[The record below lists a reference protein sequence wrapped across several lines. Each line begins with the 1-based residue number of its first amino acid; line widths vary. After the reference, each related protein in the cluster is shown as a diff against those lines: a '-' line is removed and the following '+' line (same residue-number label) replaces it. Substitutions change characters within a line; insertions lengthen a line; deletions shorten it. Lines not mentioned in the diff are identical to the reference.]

1 MADPP
6 HDEDGR
12 VKPHDDFQSVPDDSY
27 VLRSIPSFHLKP
39 NQDGPGRYLSKAAF
53 SPSSAQQDLYRGMS
67 VDASALL
74 IEAGISEGAR
84 LLPGHEA
91 LVKIRAGDLRD
102 LGCRIG
108 PDPKIPENPY
118 HTEVWGV
125 RANLRKEVKRNAIW
139 IIRPADVSENLAD

>member
-6 HDEDGR
+6 RDEGGR
-12 VKPHDDFQSVPDDSY
+12 VIPHDDRQSVPDDSF
-27 VLRSIPSFHLKP
+27 VLRSIPPNHLKQ

-53 SPSSAQQDLYRGMS
+53 SPASEQHDPYQGMS
-67 VDASALL
+67 VDAGALL
-74 IEAGISEGAR
+74 VEAGIQER
-84 LLPGHEA
+84 ERMLPGHEA

-108 PDPKIPENPY
+108 PDPIIPENLY
-118 HTEVWGV
+118 HAEVRDV
-125 RANLRKEVKRNAIW
+125 RANLRTAVKRKAIW